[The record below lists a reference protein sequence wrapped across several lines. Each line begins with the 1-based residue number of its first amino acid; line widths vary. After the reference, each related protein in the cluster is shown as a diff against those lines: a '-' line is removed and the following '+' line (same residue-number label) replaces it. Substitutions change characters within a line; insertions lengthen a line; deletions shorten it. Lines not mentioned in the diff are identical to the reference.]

1 MKKYKCLKTFPDF
14 VYVLNNKVIE
24 FPGRKEN
31 EIFNV
36 MDMKSKAY
44 TLLLKHNFIKEVIQ

>member
-1 MKKYKCLKTFPDF
+1 MEYKCLKTFPNF
-14 VYVLNNKVIE
+14 VNLIDNKVIE

>member
-1 MKKYKCLKTFPDF
+1 MKTYKCLKTFPNF
-14 VYVLNNKVIE
+14 VNLIDNKVIE